1 MQNSGER
8 SGNRGAS
15 STLRHLREVLV
26 RRVLPPILLGVYRLY
41 GATWRYTVDDAAR
54 FKALLATDQPLV
66 LAFLHARSFQLLRF
80 FSQQAERRWVVL
92 CSRSRDGDAMAH
104 LEEGLGFTVV
114 RGSSGRG
121 GARALVAL
129 IKMLRDDRRRA
140 AGLSIDGSRGPR
152 GIAQLG
158 GLVLSQKSG
167 GLVVPTAASTRDC
180 RVFARSWDRITI
192 PKLFARIHI
201 AVGEPIAVP
210 ADADEATLER
220 MRVQLEQAVH
230 TLHENLDRQAGFSDS
245 EPLRLPSG
253 QQQLASE

>member
-1 MQNSGER
+1 MR
-8 SGNRGAS
+8 R
-15 STLRHLREVLV
+15 LREVLV
-26 RRVLPPILLGVYRLY
+26 RRVFPPILLAVYRLY
-41 GATWRYTVDDAAR
+41 GASWRYTVDEPAR

-80 FSQQAERRWVVL
+80 FSWQSERRWVVL
-92 CSRSRDGDAMAH
+92 CSKSRDGDAMAH

-129 IKMLRDDRRRA
+129 IKMMRDDRKRA
-140 AGLSIDGSRGPR
+140 VGLSIDGSRGPR

-158 GLVLSQKSG
+158 GLVLAQKCG
-167 GLVVPTAASTRDC
+167 GLVVPAAASTRDC
-180 RVFARSWDRITI
+180 RVYARSWDRITI

-201 AVGEPIAVP
+201 AVGEPLAVP
-210 ADADEATLER
+210 ADADDAAMER
-220 MRVQLEQAVH
+220 MREQLEQAVH
-230 TLHENLDRQAGFSDS
+230 TLHANLDRQAGFSDT

-253 QQQLASE
+253 QQSLASE